1 MRPTPSPAS
10 DITTSVTPPKLSICS
25 CSCARRRKATGRRRK
40 RRSSRA
46 SSTISSSTTSRLR
59 SEPDHDPARLDRDR
73 LDRIREWPAKDAQG
87 PGVEEDPEQH
97 RREALP
103 PDREL
108 SNVQP
113 EVTPLPSC
121 DAWLDAGV
129 SAYPEPYRALEQYR
143 GQHVAQ
149 PGQRRS
155 EEHTSELQSR
165 LHLVCRLLL

>member
-97 RREALP
+97 RRE
-103 PDREL
+103 
-108 SNVQP
+108 
-113 EVTPLPSC
+113 
-121 DAWLDAGV
+121 
-129 SAYPEPYRALEQYR
+129 
-143 GQHVAQ
+143 
-149 PGQRRS
+149 RS

-165 LHLVCRLLL
+165 QYLVCRL